1 MKTCH
6 ELDYRYGYAMSYGTP
21 IRVRR
26 PNRPRYFKLEGVIK
40 IFKGMPNICLL
51 TNLILS
57 ILCRGNWKKM
67 CCIGSIQVLIQVDK
81 NDKWDYFKNRPQIYF
96 FFSFMFWFWF
106 IFLSMKPMSG
116 VAPGLL
122 VIQIQIQAVCLTT
135 YPP

>member
-40 IFKGMPNICLL
+40 LFKGMPNICVL

-57 ILCRGNWKKM
+57 ILCRGNWNFF

-81 NDKWDYFKNRPQIYF
+81 SGF
-96 FFSFMFWFWF
+96 FFSFM
-106 IFLSMKPMSG
+106 ILIYFLKYETIVRSSAWSFGHSDPDPSSAQRC
-116 VAPGLL
+116 VLPVFFPVDLL
-122 VIQIQIQAVCLTT
+122 LWQ
-135 YPP
+135 